1 LVTTT
6 ADVTEELDIGNG
18 VLPEQVN
25 RFCYLGD
32 AVNESRE
39 WDSATTARL
48 RYVWKKLRELTYSN
62 WKEIKT

>member
-48 RYVWKKLRELTYSN
+48 RYVWKKL
-62 WKEIKT
+62 